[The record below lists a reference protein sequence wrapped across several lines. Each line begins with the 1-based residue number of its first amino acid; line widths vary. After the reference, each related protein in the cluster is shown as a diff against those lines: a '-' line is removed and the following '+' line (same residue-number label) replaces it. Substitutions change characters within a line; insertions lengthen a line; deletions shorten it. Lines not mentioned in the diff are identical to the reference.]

1 MSKSK
6 SSISIKKITNN
17 NNNKNVIENDK
28 KSDNKQGFFSNFNRM
43 TTKTTNNTKDMILK
57 LSNKMSKYQ
66 SFFNKMVE
74 RAKELNI
81 ETPEI

>member
-1 MSKSK
+1 
-6 SSISIKKITNN
+6 
-17 NNNKNVIENDK
+17 
-28 KSDNKQGFFSNFNRM
+28 
-43 TTKTTNNTKDMILK
+43 MILK